1 LPNIILFALNNSHST
16 VSSCPFL
23 PQNRKGTKLFFAFT
37 FLLLLYN
44 IGAGQFK
51 ETYGEGI
58 TRIAVMGDFTGAVLA
73 DSTACAYFVA
83 DCLAFVDSVSHRRY
97 CRGGVSC
104 LDKDHPLFA
113 RQVTRPPLIII
124 FFAFSFDA
132 PAR

>member
-1 LPNIILFALNNSHST
+1 LPNIILFALNNSHSI

-23 PQNRKGTKLFFAFT
+23 PQNRKGTKLFFAFS

-58 TRIAVMGDFTGAVLA
+58 TRIAVVGDIAGAVLA
-73 DSTACAYFVA
+73 YSVISAYFVA
-83 DCLAFVDSVSHRRY
+83 DCLAFVDSVSYRGY

-104 LDKDHPLFA
+104 PD
-113 RQVTRPPLIII
+113 
-124 FFAFSFDA
+124 
-132 PAR
+132 